1 MEAMKISLLISAV
14 VLLCSCAT
22 PMPAALDQ
30 GGASPQQFAKDNYAC
45 ERDAKSINGG
55 DCRQMNLY
63 ESCMA
68 SKGYQAIPGT
78 AAKGSACR

>member
-1 MEAMKISLLISAV
+1 MKLLFIISMTAMLIS
-14 VLLCSCAT
+14 CAS
-22 PMPAALDQ
+22 PMPSAFDQ
-30 GGASPQQFAKDNYAC
+30 GGASPQRFATDNYEC

-55 DCRQMNLY
+55 DCRQMTLY